1 MCSVMTARPRP
12 TSRLIHHYPPA
23 AGLTA
28 TGGAGQRVR
37 GDRGMSEIDRMAHL
51 SQTTYRLE
59 MLWERCEQERQRGAL
74 DDATRDLLHNAVVE
88 NLAAIIAVI
97 PDRPRLQ
104 RLPWLLYAV
113 WFAIRR
119 RRLDLALRAGRAI
132 AA

>member
-1 MCSVMTARPRP
+1 
-12 TSRLIHHYPPA
+12 
-23 AGLTA
+23 
-28 TGGAGQRVR
+28 
-37 GDRGMSEIDRMAHL
+37 MSEIDRMAHL

-59 MLWERCEQERQRGAL
+59 MLWERCEQERQRGPL
-74 DDATRDLLHNAVVE
+74 DDATKDLLHKAVVE

-104 RLPWLLYAV
+104 RLPWLLQAV

>member
-1 MCSVMTARPRP
+1 MTARPQP
-12 TSRLIHHYPPA
+12 TSRRIHHYRPG

-28 TGGAGQRVR
+28 TVGAGRR
-37 GDRGMSEIDRMAHL
+37 AGDDRGMSKTDRMAHL